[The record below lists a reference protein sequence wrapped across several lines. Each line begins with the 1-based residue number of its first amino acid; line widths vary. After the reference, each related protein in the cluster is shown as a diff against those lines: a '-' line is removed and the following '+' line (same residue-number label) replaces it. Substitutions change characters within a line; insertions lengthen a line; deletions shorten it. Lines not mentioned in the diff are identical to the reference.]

1 MEIRQFKYFVKIA
14 DLGSFSRASRV
25 LHIAQPALS
34 QQMAQLEAELGHAL
48 LLREPRGVRLTE
60 PGQAFYRHAQRLLRQ
75 VDDTAAA
82 VRQCAAQPAG
92 TVSVGLPL
100 STAAQYAL
108 PLLGAVRERHPGIEI
123 EFFDEISGNLL
134 RGLDSGRLDIA
145 VLVND
150 DDARLVP
157 GVALMDELLFMVSRA
172 GAGPARKSV
181 SLRQLHALALALPG
195 PGQGVRPI
203 LDQALAQQ
211 GLRLGPLAVCAN
223 SMSIMRHALYE
234 GLAHGVMPWGAVADD
249 VQAGRLVAA
258 RITPA
263 LSRRVHVCTAPDA
276 SLSLAGQAVRELLL
290 QVTRQRVRAR
300 QWRGVK
306 LL

>member
-14 DLGSFSRASRV
+14 DLGSFSRASRA

-48 LLREPRGVRLTE
+48 LLRDARGVRLTP
-60 PGQAFYRHAQRLLRQ
+60 PGEAFYRHAQRLLRQ

-82 VRQCAAQPAG
+82 VRHSADQPAG
-92 TVSVGLPL
+92 TVRVGLPL

-108 PLLGAVRERHPGIEI
+108 PLLAAVRERHPGIAI

-134 RGLDSGRLDIA
+134 HGLNSARLDMA
-145 VLVND
+145 VLVSD
-150 DDARLVP
+150 EDARLVP
-157 GVALMDELLFMVSRA
+157 GVPLMDELLFMVSA
-172 GAGPARKSV
+172 ADMAPARRSV
-181 SLRQLHALALALPG
+181 SLRQLQGLPLALPG
-195 PGQGVRPI
+195 TGQGVRPI
-203 LDQALAQQ
+203 LDQALAAQ

-223 SMSIMRHALYE
+223 SMSIMRHALYQ
-234 GLAHGVMPWGAVADD
+234 GLAHAVMPWGAVADD
-249 VQAGRLVAA
+249 VRAGRLVAT

-263 LSRRVHVCTAPDA
+263 LSRRVHVCTAADA
-276 SLSLAGQAVRELLL
+276 ALSPAGQAVHDLLL
-290 QVTRQRVRAR
+290 DVTRRRVRAR

>member
-14 DLGSFSRASRV
+14 DLGSFSRASRA

-34 QQMAQLEAELGHAL
+34 QQMAQLEAELGQAL
-48 LLREPRGVRLTE
+48 LLREPRGVRLTG
-60 PGQAFYRHAQRLLRQ
+60 PGEAFYRHAQRLLRQ
-75 VDDTAAA
+75 VDDTASA
-82 VRQCAAQPAG
+82 VQQCAAQPSG
-92 TVSVGLPL
+92 TVCVGLPL

-108 PLLGAVRERHPGIEI
+108 PLLAAVRERHPGIVI

-134 RGLDSGRLDIA
+134 HGLNSGRLDIG

-172 GAGPARKSV
+172 GMAPARKSV
-181 SLRQLHALALALPG
+181 SLRQLHALPLALPG

-203 LDQALAQQ
+203 LDQALARQ

-234 GLAHGVMPWGAVADD
+234 GMAHGVMPWGAVADD
-249 VQAGRLVAA
+249 VQAGRLVAT

-263 LSRRVHVCTAPDA
+263 LTRRVHVCTTTDA
-276 SLSLAGQAVRELLL
+276 GLSQAGQVVHDLLL
-290 QVTRQRVRAR
+290 EVTRQRVRGR
-300 QWRGVK
+300 LWRGVK